1 MTAQHHTQPAL
12 PAQPTLQERR
22 AHLRELMKR
31 DDATVE
37 DYHTVISG
45 ATEEERASLARTL
58 SPTKL
63 AKARGEKAALA
74 AYAVGALTSSVPR
87 AVRLISELFCPLRDE
102 DFNIIPEPPMP
113 ATGQLW
119 EFLTQGAVERSDE
132 WVLHFVEECS
142 DDWYIDSWT
151 RLNKLMREHS
161 LTSLSPGYLCM
172 MMNAVPHVREKSA
185 RQYRNIEQFFR
196 NDPVLLE
203 REFWD
208 AFTVE
213 RVLAQSKWDPALQ
226 PEYRSPSFSAL
237 AQVMCETFPE
247 IRPRFLDET
256 LKGLLRDYSAHH
268 VRHFYR
274 AHAALQPTPQEI
286 KERFALYLSVLGT
299 AYSPA
304 IAMAQDLLEQAVY
317 ELSDAQAR
325 EVIEVSATVLTRT
338 EKKVLRAQIRLLSS
352 LLEVHPEC
360 TEQVSQTVQDAFKSM
375 PLDLQDEAQKLIN
388 DPVRETPTHQDA
400 AGSITVPDIT
410 PKDCEPQGCLA
421 PRPPITTDREL
432 MECLAATFQG
442 GDGTDIPRILEYLEH
457 AESLEINDAEQQL
470 LWETRNLL
478 IESPSSIYTLS
489 SPNIPY
495 LAIAALIKS
504 GQIQHADI
512 AKIPIIPTWYTERL
526 YLNDEHGNPVT
537 VDEQTIK
544 EHQSRPINVKATG
557 TELHLNERGPHM
569 LLMEQ
574 LFSLIFADQDAETN
588 IVTAPFAPQ
597 CVALERTTGT
607 VLTQYWK
614 SLYIVRMHS
623 FPLQFPL
630 WVGTDT
636 PDAAALSVESAAFN
650 TNSTQIEY
658 MHRMLESKYYPSYR
672 TVMGWYGWLMQNNP
686 DIFSAQTMPIL
697 VAAIHAHNAY
707 GADVIMC
714 ILGDTHRAL
723 GAASYS
729 ALGLGASAKT
739 TEVRAN
745 AAEALASLA
754 DRGMADTAL
763 FAEELCWLLSQHHV
777 KAQRIEQTF
786 RDAALISPLS
796 GWRIMQVLEGILPVV
811 GEVYRGGALVQLL
824 VQLAGEYGVSVEV
837 PEVLR
842 PKMKGSTVLAKS
854 LCALEKLQ
862 PHPTELA
869 EQARDQAQE
878 LLDQHR
884 CVQP

>member
-1 MTAQHHTQPAL
+1 
-12 PAQPTLQERR
+12 
-22 AHLRELMKR
+22 
-31 DDATVE
+31 
-37 DYHTVISG
+37 
-45 ATEEERASLARTL
+45 
-58 SPTKL
+58 
-63 AKARGEKAALA
+63 
-74 AYAVGALTSSVPR
+74 
-87 AVRLISELFCPLRDE
+87 
-102 DFNIIPEPPMP
+102 MP
-113 ATGQLW
+113 ATEQLW
-119 EFLTQGAVERSDE
+119 DFFTQGTIERSDE

-151 RLNKLMREHS
+151 PLNKLMREHS

-185 RQYRNIEQFFR
+185 REYRNIEQFFR

-325 EVIEVSATVLTRT
+325 ELIEVSATVLTRT

-388 DPVRETPTHQDA
+388 DPVRETPTRQDA

-432 MECLAATFQG
+432 MECLAATFHG

-457 AESLEINDAEQQL
+457 AESLDINDAERQL
-470 LWETRNLL
+470 LEETRDLL
-478 IESPSSIYTLS
+478 VEKSFGIYTPS

-526 YLNDEHGNPVT
+526 YLSDEHGDPVT
-537 VDEQTIK
+537 VDEQAVK
-544 EHQSRPINVKATG
+544 KYRYCPINVKATG
-557 TELHLNERGPHM
+557 TEIRLNERGPHA

-574 LFSLIFADQDAETN
+574 LFS
-588 IVTAPFAPQ
+588 
-597 CVALERTTGT
+597 
-607 VLTQYWK
+607 
-614 SLYIVRMHS
+614 
-623 FPLQFPL
+623 
-630 WVGTDT
+630 
-636 PDAAALSVESAAFN
+636 
-650 TNSTQIEY
+650 
-658 MHRMLESKYYPSYR
+658 
-672 TVMGWYGWLMQNNP
+672 
-686 DIFSAQTMPIL
+686 
-697 VAAIHAHNAY
+697 
-707 GADVIMC
+707 
-714 ILGDTHRAL
+714 
-723 GAASYS
+723 
-729 ALGLGASAKT
+729 
-739 TEVRAN
+739 
-745 AAEALASLA
+745 
-754 DRGMADTAL
+754 
-763 FAEELCWLLSQHHV
+763 
-777 KAQRIEQTF
+777 
-786 RDAALISPLS
+786 
-796 GWRIMQVLEGILPVV
+796 
-811 GEVYRGGALVQLL
+811 
-824 VQLAGEYGVSVEV
+824 
-837 PEVLR
+837 
-842 PKMKGSTVLAKS
+842 
-854 LCALEKLQ
+854 
-862 PHPTELA
+862 
-869 EQARDQAQE
+869 
-878 LLDQHR
+878 
-884 CVQP
+884 

>member
-1 MTAQHHTQPAL
+1 MTTQHHIQPAL

-87 AVRLISELFCPLRDE
+87 AVRLISELFYPLRDE
-102 DFNIIPEPPMP
+102 NFNIIPEPPMP
-113 ATGQLW
+113 ATEQLW
-119 EFLTQGAVERSDE
+119 DFFTQGAIERSDE

-151 RLNKLMREHS
+151 PLNKLMREHS

-185 RQYRNIEQFFR
+185 REYRNIEQFFR

-213 RVLAQSKWDPALQ
+213 GVLAQSKWDPALQ

-274 AHAALQPTPQEI
+274 AHSALQPTPQEI
-286 KERFALYLSVLGT
+286 KERFSLYLSVLGT

-325 EVIEVSATVLTRT
+325 ELIEVSATALTRT
-338 EKKVLRAQIRLLSS
+338 EKKVLRAQIRLLSL

-388 DPVRETPTHQDA
+388 DPVRETPTRQDA

-432 MECLAATFQG
+432 MECLAATFHG

-457 AESLEINDAEQQL
+457 AESLDINDAEQKL
-470 LWETRNLL
+470 LWEARNLL
-478 IESPSSIYTLS
+478 IESSSSIYTLS

-526 YLNDEHGNPVT
+526 YLSDEHGNPVT

-574 LFSLIFADQDAETN
+574 LFSLIFADQDAEIN
-588 IVTAPFAPQ
+588 IVAAPFAPQ
-597 CVALERTTGT
+597 CVALDRTTGT

-658 MHRMLESKYYPSYR
+658 MHRMGESKYYPSYR

-707 GADVIMC
+707 GADIIMR
-714 ILGDTHRAL
+714 ILGDMHRVL
-723 GAASYS
+723 GGASYS

-754 DRGMADTAL
+754 DRGMVDTAL

-786 RDAALISPLS
+786 RDAASISPLV

-824 VQLAGEYGVSVEV
+824 VQLAGEYGVSVEI

-854 LCALEKLQ
+854 LRVLDTLQ
-862 PHPTELA
+862 PYPTELA

-884 CVQP
+884 CAQP